1 MARTPIISGLT
12 SVNFVADF
20 SLMRLQPL
28 LVVLEAQRG
37 SAAQQHNSAG
47 CTTTSTWLG
56 TALQGHCMLC
66 FIARA
71 ACILPGAG
79 VEVFGF
85 GCCYFSFFLNRK

>member
-1 MARTPIISGLT
+1 
-12 SVNFVADF
+12 
-20 SLMRLQPL
+20 
-28 LVVLEAQRG
+28 VVLEAQRG

-71 ACILPGAG
+71 ACILPG
-79 VEVFGF
+79 
-85 GCCYFSFFLNRK
+85 SWS